1 MAQRTALTLRK
12 DHFTYLAALCLAK
25 QPIGCRSG
33 KTVGDGATNH
43 TATAISFEMISTYQF
58 YTFTKDPVLQR
69 TVAFLVTIL
78 AQGGSASPV

>member
-1 MAQRTALTLRK
+1 VAQRTALTLRK

-43 TATAISFEMISTYQF
+43 TATAISFEMISTYLF
-58 YTFTKDPVLQR
+58 YNFTKDPVL
-69 TVAFLVTIL
+69 
-78 AQGGSASPV
+78 